1 MGGAP
6 AAAYRYCRFPAVP
19 ACSSECEHGGGGGCG
34 GGVECDSSVAGGGG
48 LKTRNANLAGR

>member
-19 ACSSECEHGGGGGCG
+19 ACSSECEDGGGG
-34 GGVECDSSVAGGGG
+34 GGVECDSSAGGRLREEVG
-48 LKTRNANLAGR
+48 